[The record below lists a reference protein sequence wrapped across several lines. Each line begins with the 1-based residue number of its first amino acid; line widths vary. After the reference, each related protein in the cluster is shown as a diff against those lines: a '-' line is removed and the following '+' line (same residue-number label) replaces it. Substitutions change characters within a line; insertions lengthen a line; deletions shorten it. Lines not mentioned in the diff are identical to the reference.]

1 MKKVV
6 GVVGVLVLII
16 IGFFGYQYWNSTYN
30 GVEAYALVTEGKK
43 EASKN
48 EDGSLYKVNGKQYY
62 TYEYELKWVT
72 KDGQTR
78 NLGYSSEESANPK
91 ALTPGSYVK
100 AKVAQKRVLTTPQP
114 ISKQALPQT
123 VKAKLK

>member
-6 GVVGVLVLII
+6 GVVGVLVLIV

-72 KDGQTR
+72 KNGQTR

-114 ISKQALPQT
+114 VSKQALPQT

>member
-6 GVVGVLVLII
+6 GIVGVLVLIV

-30 GVEAYALVTEGKK
+30 GVDAYAVVIEGKK
-43 EASKN
+43 VASKN

-72 KDGQTR
+72 KNGQTR

-100 AKVAQKRVLTTPQP
+100 AKVAQKRVLTAPQP
-114 ISKQALPQT
+114 VSEQALPQT

>member
-6 GVVGVLVLII
+6 GVVGVLVLIV

-30 GVEAYALVTEGKK
+30 GVDAYAVVTEGKK

-62 TYEYELKWVT
+62 TYEYELNWVT

>member
-6 GVVGVLVLII
+6 GVVGVLVLIA

-30 GVEAYALVTEGKK
+30 GVDAYAVVTEGKK

>member
-1 MKKVV
+1 MKKVA
-6 GVVGVLVLII
+6 GIVGVLVLIV

-30 GVEAYALVTEGKK
+30 GVDAYAVVTEGKK

-62 TYEYELKWVT
+62 TYDYESKWVT
-72 KDGQTR
+72 KDGQER
-78 NLGYSSEESANPK
+78 NLGFMSEESANPK

-100 AKVAQKRVLTTPQP
+100 AKVSQKRVITTPQTV
-114 ISKQALPQT
+114 SEQSLPQV
-123 VKAKLK
+123 VKDKLK

>member
-6 GVVGVLVLII
+6 GVVGVLVLIV

-72 KDGQTR
+72 KDCQTR

>member
-6 GVVGVLVLII
+6 GIVGVLVLIV

-30 GVEAYALVTEGKK
+30 GVDAYAVVTEGKK

-123 VKAKLK
+123 VKAKLN

>member
-6 GVVGVLVLII
+6 GIVGVLVLIV

-30 GVEAYALVTEGKK
+30 GVDAYAVVIEGKK
-43 EASKN
+43 VASKN

-72 KDGQTR
+72 KNGQR
-78 NLGYSSEESANPK
+78 LF
-91 ALTPGSYVK
+91 
-100 AKVAQKRVLTTPQP
+100 
-114 ISKQALPQT
+114 I
-123 VKAKLK
+123 

>member
-1 MKKVV
+1 M
-6 GVVGVLVLII
+6 
-16 IGFFGYQYWNSTYN
+16 
-30 GVEAYALVTEGKK
+30 VTEGKK

-114 ISKQALPQT
+114 VSEQALPQI

>member
-6 GVVGVLVLII
+6 GVVGVLVLIV
-16 IGFFGYQYWNSTYN
+16 IGLFGYQYWNGTYN

>member
-6 GVVGVLVLII
+6 GVVGVLVLIV
-16 IGFFGYQYWNSTYN
+16 IGFFGYQYWNGTDN

>member
-6 GVVGVLVLII
+6 GIVGVLVLIV

-72 KDGQTR
+72 KNGQTR

>member
-6 GVVGVLVLII
+6 GVVGVLVLIV

-123 VKAKLK
+123 VNAKLK

>member
-6 GVVGVLVLII
+6 GVVGVLVLIA

>member
-6 GVVGVLVLII
+6 GVVGVLVLIV

>member
-6 GVVGVLVLII
+6 GVVGVLVLIV

-30 GVEAYALVTEGKK
+30 GVDAYAVVTEGKK